1 MDVKLE
7 RINKSFGAVQV
18 LKDIDLVFPSRK
30 FVTLLGPSG
39 CGKTTLLRMIAGLEP
54 VTAGAIRFGDRVVNE
69 LAPRDRNIAMV
80 FQSYALYPQMTV
92 RRNLGYGLRVR
103 KTPKA
108 EMDAAVERVAGILE
122 ISHLLDRK
130 PAQLSGGQRQR
141 VALGRAMVRQP
152 DIFLMDEPL
161 SNLDAKLRVTMRAE
175 LRRFHLDLGAT
186 TIYVTHDQLEAMTMS
201 DMIAVMHGGIVQQ
214 FGTPS
219 EVYRQPANL
228 FVAGFIGSPPM
239 NLIAGELAGGDAPVF
254 GSSGFTLP
262 LPDFAAATP
271 GRRNVTLGARPQ
283 DLALVGGHEPADL
296 VGRVWVVELLGSEKL
311 VEVEYGE
318 RRRLTVQV
326 RAETAVNVDDTVGVR
341 LDTRRIHLFDS
352 ETGAACAP
360 HSVNSPLTS
369 WRGPSGGARA
379 AL

>member
-7 RINKSFGAVQV
+7 RINKNFGAVQV
-18 LKDIDLVFPSRK
+18 LKDIDLVFPSRR

-54 VTAGAIRFGDRVVNE
+54 VTSGAIRFGDRVVNE

-130 PAQLSGGQRQR
+130 PGQLSGGQRQR

-214 FGTPS
+214 FGSPA
-219 EVYRQPANL
+219 EVYERPANL
-228 FVAGFIGSPPM
+228 FVAGFIGNPPM
-239 NLIAGELAGGDAPVF
+239 NLITGMLSGGDQPAFASPD
-254 GSSGFTLP
+254 FTLV
-262 LPDFAAATP
+262 LPSSAMP
-271 GRRNVTLGARPQ
+271 VGNGREVVLGVRPQ
-283 DLALVGGHEPADL
+283 DLTLAHDAEAAFVR
-296 VGRVWVVELLGSEKL
+296 GRVWVVELLGSEKL
-311 VEVEYGE
+311 VEVTLAE

-326 RAETAVNVDDTVGVR
+326 RADTDVKIDDPVGVR
-341 LDTRRIHLFDS
+341 LDPQRIHLFDAKNGS
-352 ETGAACAP
+352 TLR
-360 HSVNSPLTS
+360 S
-369 WRGPSGGARA
+369 
-379 AL
+379 

>member
-1 MDVKLE
+1 
-7 RINKSFGAVQV
+7 
-18 LKDIDLVFPSRK
+18 
-30 FVTLLGPSG
+30 
-39 CGKTTLLRMIAGLEP
+39 
-54 VTAGAIRFGDRVVNE
+54 
-69 LAPRDRNIAMV
+69 MV

-108 EMDAAVERVAGILE
+108 EMDAAVGRVAAILE

-130 PAQLSGGQRQR
+130 PAHLSGGQRQR

-214 FGTPS
+214 FGTPA
-219 EVYRQPANL
+219 EVYGMPANL

-239 NLIAGELAGGDAPVF
+239 NLIPGKFRGGEKATFVSPDFSLD
-254 GSSGFTLP
+254 
-262 LPDFAAATP
+262 LPDASRQVVD
-271 GRRNVTLGARPQ
+271 GQEVVLGARPQ
-283 DLALVGGHEPADL
+283 DIALVPGDTASAT
-296 VGRVWVVELLGSEKL
+296 GRGQVWVVELIGSEKL
-311 VEVEYGE
+311 VEVTLGD
-318 RRRLTVQV
+318 RRRITAQV
-326 RAETAVNVDDTVGVR
+326 RAETAVNVDDAVGIQ
-341 LDTRRIHLFDS
+341 LDPRRVHLFDAA
-352 ETGAACAP
+352 TG
-360 HSVNSPLTS
+360 L
-369 WRGPSGGARA
+369 
-379 AL
+379 ALRR